1 METKIKYELNKDCWN
16 EILDFLDINSL
27 LNIEL
32 VNKKFEE
39 QLVYYYLTKEK
50 NISQNNNN
58 NDKHLVTNYKQKFI
72 SKYFNYIVEYSLN
85 DLEFFND
92 DEENKIEN
100 LLNKKVYQKIGQIF
114 SRNLQY
120 EILKIYKNKIFVLYK
135 NNDFKYLEFNKEDEN
150 DYKISLINKINFDNN
165 NILDFIYIPS
175 LNLLFFVNNLN
186 EFYYIIL
193 HNFQIIKYKYNI
205 KFNDQIEKI
214 YLIKNYIIFLDNKDI
229 FHYLQKENIFNIL
242 NESNIQNNI
251 NNFED
256 NKDID
261 DNNNKDV
268 IDENENNNNIN
279 NIENETEEKEEKEEN
294 KKDLTLIPS
303 NFQKKYTKITKISQ
317 SENNLMFSDDT
328 NTLYYISIKQVN
340 PKVNEIQLQPVG
352 LDKIKFNNIFLLN
365 SSENFWFLLEK
376 EVMPPLI
383 EWKNNDIYKWFE
395 NLKLYDYLNIIK
407 YEKITGKDILNGD
420 KDFFVKCIGME
431 EDEIKKLMYEISKV
445 KICSNKQCQLFGWGN
460 NKNGQLGLMNLNA
473 NYCKF
478 PTKIN
483 LPNLNENDSVE
494 KIFTGNSYTI
504 LLSKLGKV
512 FITGKYLIKEKIKF
526 NNDNNSNNN
535 NNQNQNKVE
544 NKKYKKN
551 KKNHEKNKKNDIKEN
566 EEKKTLKNRWV
577 DITKNVC
584 YNEENKT
591 FLKIKNIYCYDNNII
606 FFGFISTIIPFN
618 AIIKKPKF
626 KHLKK
631 GTKFITSDK
640 IIDNILEFQKKE
652 INNYHIVYGDS
663 LLKMLEATLPEFLES
678 EVPYHKI
685 EQIKLFNEIIWD
697 RKKRFLKENFIS
709 DNINKELFPE

>member
-1 METKIKYELNKDCWN
+1 METETKINYELNKDCWN

-32 VNKKFEE
+32 INKKFEE
-39 QLVYYYLTKEK
+39 QLMYYYLTKEK
-50 NISQNNNN
+50 NYSQNNNN
-58 NDKHLVTNYKQKFI
+58 DKQLVTNYKQKFI

-92 DEENKIEN
+92 DEENKVEN
-100 LLNKKVYQKIGQIF
+100 LLNKKVYKKIGQIF

-120 EILKIYKNKIFVLYK
+120 DILKVYKNKIFVLYK
-135 NNDFKYLEFNKEDEN
+135 NNDFKYLEFNKDDEN
-150 DYKISLINKINFDNN
+150 DYKISLINKINFDNH
-165 NILDFIYIPS
+165 NILDFIYIPT
-175 LNLLFFVNNLN
+175 LNLLFFVNKLN

-242 NESNIQNNI
+242 NESN
-251 NNFED
+251 
-256 NKDID
+256 
-261 DNNNKDV
+261 
-268 IDENENNNNIN
+268 NIN
-279 NIENETEEKEEKEEN
+279 NIEDSNDNYNNINNDKDIIEENKNNINSIENENEENEKEEN
-294 KKDLTLIPS
+294 KKDLILIPES
-303 NFQKKYTKITKISQ
+303 FPKKYTKITKISQ
-317 SENNLMFSDDT
+317 SENNLMFCDDS
-328 NTLYYISIKQVN
+328 NILYYISIKQIN
-340 PKVNEIQLQPVG
+340 PKVNEIQLQQVG
-352 LDKIKFNNIFLLN
+352 LDKIKFNNIFSLN
-365 SSENFWFLLEK
+365 SSDNFWFLLEK

-383 EWKNNDIYKWFE
+383 EWKNSDIYKWFE
-395 NLKLYDYLNIIK
+395 NLRLYDYLNIIK

-431 EDEIKKLMYEISKV
+431 EDEIKKLMYEITKV
-445 KICSNKQCQLFGWGN
+445 KIGSNRQCQLFGWGN
-460 NKNGQLGLMNLNA
+460 NKNGQLGLMNLNV

-504 LLSKLGKV
+504 LLSKMGKV
-512 FITGKYLIKEKIKF
+512 FITGKYSIKEKMNKF

-535 NNQNQNKVE
+535 NNQNHNQNKVE
-544 NKKYKKN
+544 NKKNKKN
-551 KKNHEKNKKNDIKEN
+551 KKEKNKKNNIKEN
-566 EEKKTLKNRWV
+566 EEKKTLKNRWI
-577 DITKNVC
+577 DITKNIC

-709 DNINKELFPE
+709 DNINKELYPE

>member
-1 METKIKYELNKDCWN
+1 METKFKYELNKDCWN

-32 VNKKFEE
+32 INKKFEE
-39 QLVYYYLTKEK
+39 QIMYYYLTKEK
-50 NISQNNNN
+50 NYSQNDN
-58 NDKHLVTNYKQKFI
+58 NDKQLVTNYKQKFI

-92 DEENKIEN
+92 DEENKVEN
-100 LLNKKVYQKIGQIF
+100 LLNKKVYKKIGQIF

-120 EILKIYKNKIFVLYK
+120 DILKVYKNKIFVLYK
-135 NNDFKYLEFNKEDEN
+135 NNDFKYLEFNKDDEN
-150 DYKISLINKINFDNN
+150 DYKISLINKINFDNH
-165 NILDFIYIPS
+165 NILDFIYIPT
-175 LNLLFFVNNLN
+175 LNLLFFVNKLN

-242 NESNIQNNI
+242 NESN
-251 NNFED
+251 
-256 NKDID
+256 
-261 DNNNKDV
+261 
-268 IDENENNNNIN
+268 NIN
-279 NIENETEEKEEKEEN
+279 NIEDSNDNYNNINNDKDIIEENKNNINSIENENEENEKEEN
-294 KKDLTLIPS
+294 KKDLILIPES
-303 NFQKKYTKITKISQ
+303 FPKKYTKITKISQ
-317 SENNLMFSDDT
+317 SENNLMFCDDS
-328 NTLYYISIKQVN
+328 NILYYISIKQIN
-340 PKVNEIQLQPVG
+340 PKVNEIQLQQVG
-352 LDKIKFNNIFLLN
+352 LDKIKFNNIFSLN
-365 SSENFWFLLEK
+365 SSDNFWFLLEK
-376 EVMPPLI
+376 KVMPPLI
-383 EWKNNDIYKWFE
+383 EWKNSDIYKWFE
-395 NLKLYDYLNIIK
+395 NLRLYDYLNIIK

-431 EDEIKKLMYEISKV
+431 EDEIKKLMYEITKV
-445 KICSNKQCQLFGWGN
+445 KIGSNRQCQLFGWGN
-460 NKNGQLGLMNLNA
+460 NKNGQLGLMNLNV

-504 LLSKLGKV
+504 LLSKMGKV
-512 FITGKYLIKEKIKF
+512 FITGKYSIKEKMNKF

-535 NNQNQNKVE
+535 NNQNHNQNKVE
-544 NKKYKKN
+544 NKKNKKN
-551 KKNHEKNKKNDIKEN
+551 KKEKNKKNDIKEN
-566 EEKKTLKNRWV
+566 EEKKTLKNRWI
-577 DITKNVC
+577 DITKNIC

-709 DNINKELFPE
+709 DNINKELYPE

>member
-1 METKIKYELNKDCWN
+1 METKINYELNKDCWN

-58 NDKHLVTNYKQKFI
+58 DKHLVINYKQKFI

-268 IDENENNNNIN
+268 IEENENNNNIN

-445 KICSNKQCQLFGWGN
+445 KISSNKQCQLFGWGN